1 VPGAATVGAPSFAVP
16 GGELDRAGVLAGV
29 DDAPLTALLNAP
41 FALHPAATAQAATA
55 ATDAA
60 KRARRPLRRLRFA
73 GTPRL

>member
-1 VPGAATVGAPSFAVP
+1 VPGAAIVGGSSFAVP
-16 GGELDRAGVLAGV
+16 DGELDRAGVLAGV

-41 FALHPAATAQAATA
+41 FALHPATTAQAAA
-55 ATDAA
+55 AAA